1 MADSRLVRHL
11 RFRELAYLVSLGE
24 TRSIHRT
31 AAQHNVSQ
39 PALSKALVEIEASF
53 GLRLFDRSRK
63 GVRPTRWGAM
73 VVDAAT
79 QIVAS
84 LNALDSSLELERQ
97 GKNRIYRVGA
107 TPNPALRLIP
117 EAYRIV
123 REQFADFV
131 LELVE
136 DSTDR
141 LLEDVRLGRYSLV
154 VGRSSPQ
161 NDFSVLRQMPLYP
174 ESGIIVARPG
184 HPMAPRARVALASL
198 LPFPWILPQ
207 PGPTRSAIELSF
219 MRARCNPPT
228 PAFINYSIRIV
239 CDLLAR
245 SDALSVLPRGPAE
258 PFLSD
263 GTIMRIASAAEFH
276 LPSYSIYVPRHAA
289 LDPRLACLER
299 SILHVAGSSEARG
312 AAFRD
317 PGAAPLKS
325 GTHGRRNLSKR

>member
-1 MADSRLVRHL
+1 MTYGRLVQHL

-31 AAQHNVSQ
+31 AAVHNISQ
-39 PALSKALVEIEASF
+39 PALSKTLVEIETSF
-53 GLRLFDRSRK
+53 GLRLFDRSRR
-63 GVRPTRWGAM
+63 GVRPTRWGEI
-73 VVDAAT
+73 VIGAAT

-84 LNALDSSLELERQ
+84 LDALGTSLELERQ

-117 EAYRIV
+117 AAYQVV
-123 REQFADFV
+123 REEFADFA

-141 LLEDVRLGRYSLV
+141 LLEGVRLGDYALV

-161 NDFSVLRQMPLYP
+161 DIFSVLRQMPLYP
-174 ESGIIVARPG
+174 ESGIIVARSG
-184 HPMAPRARVALASL
+184 HPMAACTNVELPSL

-207 PGPTRSAIELSF
+207 PGPTRSAIDLSF
-219 MRARCNPPT
+219 MRAQCTPPT

-239 CDLLAR
+239 CDLLTR
-245 SDALSVLPRGPAE
+245 SDALSILPRGPAE

-263 GTIMRIASAAEFH
+263 GTIVIISSAAEFH

-299 SILHVAGSSEARG
+299 SILRVAGSSETCGVASRGSRPRRVRSDTRARCHVS
-312 AAFRD
+312 R
-317 PGAAPLKS
+317 
-325 GTHGRRNLSKR
+325 H